1 MDKIFKVRLGL
12 TDSLENIA
20 RGKDGRYLETDFGL
34 IYVSEND
41 LPYILRNYDV
51 RKIERGGV
59 LFKNINDE
67 NDCEDDE
74 ENITDEL
81 FERIEYEKVK
91 VDEKSIIYEKYL
103 NGYANRAQI
112 YFDKTHHTVCCA
124 ELDEDFECD
133 SPLDLTVEEIQVI
146 TRKLK
151 ELGWN

>member
-1 MDKIFKVRLGL
+1 MDKIFKVRLNL

-20 RGKDGRYLETDFGL
+20 QGKDGRCLETDFGL

-59 LFKNINDE
+59 LFKNISDE
-67 NDCEDDE
+67 NDCEDVKE
-74 ENITDEL
+74 KTVDEL
-81 FERIEYEKVK
+81 FEGIEYEKVK

-112 YFDKTHHTVCCA
+112 YFDKKRHAVCCT
-124 ELDEDFECD
+124 ELDEDYEYNN
-133 SPLDLTVEEIQVI
+133 PLYLTVEEIQVI

-151 ELGWN
+151 ELGWS

>member
-1 MDKIFKVRLGL
+1 MV
-12 TDSLENIA
+12 N
-20 RGKDGRYLETDFGL
+20 GRCLETDFGL

-41 LPYILRNYDV
+41 LLYILRNY
-51 RKIERGGV
+51 
-59 LFKNINDE
+59 

-74 ENITDEL
+74 ENIADEL

-91 VDEKSIIYEKYL
+91 FNEKSIVYEKYL

-112 YFDKTHHTVCCA
+112 YFDKTRHAVCCT
-124 ELDEDFECD
+124 ELDEDYECN
-133 SPLDLTVEEIQVI
+133 SPLYLTAEEIQVI